1 MKPISRYTDSRE
13 AIEDCIFGNDNF
25 SEEVEGKRYKI
36 TVEEVEAAAEPKEVP
51 PTNRY
56 KFNLERALAGD
67 KVVHSDGRI
76 SFRVEYDVEKDPNYQ
91 LTVFW
96 GKEDN
101 GDSNDYTTDGK
112 IWASVKDPILFMLQ
126 PDPVAQ

>member
-1 MKPISRYTDSRE
+1 MKPIIRYTDSFA
-13 AIEDCIFGNDNF
+13 AIEDALFSNDNF
-25 SEEVEGKRYKI
+25 SEEAEGKRYKI
-36 TVEEVEAAAEPKEVP
+36 TVEEVEAVAEPKEVP
-51 PTNRY
+51 STHRY

-67 KVVHSDGRI
+67 KVVHSDGKI
-76 SFRVEYDVEKDPNYQ
+76 SFRVEYAVEKDPNYQ

-101 GDSNDYTTDGK
+101 GDSNDYTVDGK
-112 IWASVKDPILFMLQ
+112 IWDYCEDPVLFMLE